1 MYIAAL
7 QLARNVY
14 RAYLQCMQFS
24 EPAVVAFVPREAGA
38 GWEGG
43 REETPLCKLPVYK
56 MGKC

>member
-24 EPAVVAFVPREAGA
+24 EPAVVAFVPREGGA
-38 GWEGG
+38 GEGG
-43 REETPLCKLPVYK
+43 EETPLCKLPVYK